1 MLEAVGLTD
10 EQQAVYL
17 ALLETSPATAA
28 QLRDRC
34 PGARVRP
41 AIAGLETA
49 GLVSRLTGQPAR
61 YQPAPP
67 DMALEVLV
75 RAREQEL
82 QQVRLETARL
92 AERFRAGRGS
102 ARPEE
107 VVEVLTGREAT
118 LQRWEQ
124 LQRSAQREVRSF
136 DRPPYASTV
145 MVNSAE
151 EEVLAVGMT
160 YRAVYTREGLQ
171 LPGRL
176 AAMRRLVMAGEQARV
191 TEDLPVK
198 MFLAD
203 DVIGLISLER
213 PSLPNSADSALV
225 IHSSSLLDT
234 LSALFEAVWAT
245 AVPVRFGDQA
255 VTGDQAA
262 GDRRMLLGLL
272 AAGLTDE
279 AIAHQLNWHPRTV
292 QRHVRRLMTELGAQT
307 RFQLGLQ
314 ATRRGWL

>member
-1 MLEAVGLTD
+1 MLDAVGLSA

-34 PGARVRP
+34 PDARVRP
-41 AIAGLETA
+41 AIAALETA

-82 QQVRLETARL
+82 QQVRLETAKL

-107 VVEVLTGREAT
+107 VVEVLSGREAT

-124 LQRSAQREVRSF
+124 LQRSAQHQVRSF

-145 MVNSAE
+145 LVNNAE
-151 EEVLAVGMT
+151 EDVLCAGVT
-160 YRAVYTREGLQ
+160 YRAVYTSDGLE

-176 AAMRRLVMAGEQARV
+176 AAMQRLVMAGEQARV

-203 DVIGLISLER
+203 DAIGLISLQR
-213 PSLPNSADSALV
+213 PACP
-225 IHSSSLLDT
+225 
-234 LSALFEAVWAT
+234 T
-245 AVPVRFGDQA
+245 APTAR
-255 VTGDQAA
+255 
-262 GDRRMLLGLL
+262 
-272 AAGLTDE
+272 
-279 AIAHQLNWHPRTV
+279 W
-292 QRHVRRLMTELGAQT
+292 
-307 RFQLGLQ
+307 
-314 ATRRGWL
+314 